1 MKGLML
7 AIFLFLTF
15 WGIAQEKTAQDFNLP
30 DLNGKN
36 YQLSNNYGKGP
47 ILINFWATWC
57 IPCREEM
64 KKLKQIYKTYEKD
77 GLQILSISI
86 DDPKTVSKVKSF
98 IKTNQYPFTV
108 LLDTNN
114 EVFQLYKGTN
124 PPLSVLLDQQGK
136 IVYEHTGYRKGDE
149 KLLEQEIIAL
159 IGKSDKTGAKAQS
172 DELGEKDE
180 E

>member
-1 MKGLML
+1 MKKLVLLAMLIFGLT
-7 AIFLFLTF
+7 AA
-15 WGIAQEKTAQDFNLP
+15 AQEKTAPDFTLP
-30 DLNGKN
+30 TLEGKN
-36 YQLSNNYGKGP
+36 YQLSKNLGKGP

-64 KKLKQIYKTYEKD
+64 KKLKEIYQTYEKD
-77 GLQILSISI
+77 GLQILSVSI

-98 IKTNQYPFTV
+98 INTNRYPFTV

-124 PPLSVLLDQQGK
+124 PPLSLLLDQNGK

-149 KLLEQEIIAL
+149 KKLEEKIAAL
-159 IGKSDKTGAKAQS
+159 IPQ
-172 DELGEKDE
+172 EQPREPQE
-180 E
+180 

>member
-1 MKGLML
+1 MKKLVLLAMLIFGLT
-7 AIFLFLTF
+7 A
-15 WGIAQEKTAQDFNLP
+15 GAQEKTAPDFTLP
-30 DLNGKN
+30 TLEGKN
-36 YQLSNNYGKGP
+36 YQLSKNLGKGP

-64 KKLKQIYKTYEKD
+64 KKLKEIYQTYEKD

-98 IKTNQYPFTV
+98 INTNRYPFTV

-124 PPLSVLLDQQGK
+124 PPLSLLLDRSGK

-149 KLLEQEIIAL
+149 KKLEEKIAAL
-159 IGKSDKTGAKAQS
+159 IPQ
-172 DELGEKDE
+172 EQPREPQE
-180 E
+180 

>member
-1 MKGLML
+1 MKKLVLL
-7 AIFLFLTF
+7 AIFCFGLTAE
-15 WGIAQEKTAQDFNLP
+15 AQEKTAPDFTLP
-30 DLNGKN
+30 TLEGKN
-36 YQLSNNYGKGP
+36 YQLSKNLGKGP

-64 KKLKQIYKTYEKD
+64 KKLKEIYQTYEKD

-86 DDPKTVSKVKSF
+86 DDPKTVSKVKSY
-98 IKTNQYPFTV
+98 INTNRFPFTV

-124 PPLSVLLDQQGK
+124 PPLSLLLDRNGK

-149 KLLEQEIIAL
+149 KKLEEKIAAL
-159 IGKSDKTGAKAQS
+159 IPQ
-172 DELGEKDE
+172 EQPREPQE
-180 E
+180 

>member
-1 MKGLML
+1 MKTLVLFVILIVGLT
-7 AIFLFLTF
+7 AT
-15 WGIAQEKTAQDFNLP
+15 AQEKTAPDFTLP
-30 DLNGKN
+30 TLEGNN
-36 YQLSNNYGKGP
+36 YQLSKNFGKGP

-64 KKLKQIYKTYEKD
+64 KKLKEIYQTYEKD

-98 IKTNQYPFTV
+98 INTNRYPFTV

-124 PPLSVLLDQQGK
+124 PPLSLLLDRNGK

-149 KLLEQEIIAL
+149 KKLEEKIAAL
-159 IGKSDKTGAKAQS
+159 IPQ
-172 DELGEKDE
+172 EQPREPRE
-180 E
+180 

>member
-1 MKGLML
+1 MKKLVLL
-7 AIFLFLTF
+7 AILIFGLTVA
-15 WGIAQEKTAQDFNLP
+15 GQEKIAPDFTLP
-30 DLNGKN
+30 TLEGKN
-36 YQLSNNYGKGP
+36 YQLSKNFGKGP

-64 KKLKQIYKTYEKD
+64 KKLKEIYQAYEKD

-98 IKTNQYPFTV
+98 INTNRYPFTV

-124 PPLSVLLDQQGK
+124 PPLSLLLDRNGK

-149 KLLEQEIIAL
+149 KKLEEKIAAL
-159 IGKSDKTGAKAQS
+159 IPQ
-172 DELGEKDE
+172 EQPREPRE
-180 E
+180 